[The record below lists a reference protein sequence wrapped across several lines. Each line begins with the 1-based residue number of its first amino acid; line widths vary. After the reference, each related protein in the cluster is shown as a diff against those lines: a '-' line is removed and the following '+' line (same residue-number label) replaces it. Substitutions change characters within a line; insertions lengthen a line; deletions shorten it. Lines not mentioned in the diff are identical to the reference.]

1 MDHMK
6 ALNEVNLEWLRV
18 FHRVATTGGMTA
30 AAKTLFIT
38 QPAVSHAVAQL
49 EDRLGVRLFQR
60 KNRKLALT
68 AEGDVLYG
76 VTRRMFGVLREGT
89 QELHRAI
96 EMKSSVLRIGCP
108 FLILKTFLSPFLS
121 SFHQTH
127 SIVKVKIEIENR
139 MQQMLELVKGG
150 KVDLLFVATPRLEQ
164 IDDELIEE
172 QVGAFRYGFIA
183 SQAHFGS
190 LQGRRLALAQINSH
204 PIVILRPGNNTRDWL
219 EGEFA
224 RQGLALNVQFET
236 KTMAETDEF
245 VRAGFG
251 IGAVTIEVPE
261 KPGALPEGTFEV
273 KTRRSFQTGRYVAL
287 YRKDSELSGA
297 AVDFLMSVR
306 RGETGETA

>member
-1 MDHMK
+1 
-6 ALNEVNLEWLRV
+6 
-18 FHRVATTGGMTA
+18 
-30 AAKTLFIT
+30 
-38 QPAVSHAVAQL
+38 
-49 EDRLGVRLFQR
+49 
-60 KNRKLALT
+60 
-68 AEGDVLYG
+68 
-76 VTRRMFGVLREGT
+76 
-89 QELHRAI
+89 
-96 EMKSSVLRIGCP
+96 
-108 FLILKTFLSPFLS
+108 
-121 SFHQTH
+121 
-127 SIVKVKIEIENR
+127 

-150 KVDLLFVATPRLEQ
+150 KVDLLFLATPRLEQ